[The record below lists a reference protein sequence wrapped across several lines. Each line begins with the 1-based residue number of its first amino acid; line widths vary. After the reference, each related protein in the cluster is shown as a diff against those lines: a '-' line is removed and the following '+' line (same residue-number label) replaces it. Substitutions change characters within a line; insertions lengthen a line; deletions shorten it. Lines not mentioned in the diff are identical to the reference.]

1 MLTNN
6 ILKKKICISILVG
19 KPNVGKSTLFNKL
32 INKKISITS
41 KKKYTT
47 QKNILGIYNKKNK
60 YQYIYID
67 TPGIKYIKDINKN
80 INYTISILKN
90 YNIKPKINLIILII
104 KKENNFEELWIINKL
119 NLYKIP
125 YIIIINKID
134 KLKNKLLLLPYI
146 KKIKYYSSKNTILPI
161 CAKKKKDINIL
172 KSIIDKYLIKSKLFF
187 KTNIKTIHN
196 NKFIFKE
203 IIREKIFRLTGDEIP
218 YFIKFKIN
226 NILKKK
232 RKLNI
237 ITTIYVKK
245 KQYINILIGKS
256 GNKIKQI
263 INLAQKSIKKYLN
276 FKFKIYIRINIK
288 INKNKK
294 K

>member
-1 MLTNN
+1 MLKNN
-6 ILKKKICISILVG
+6 IYKKKICISILVG

-47 QKNILGIYNKKNK
+47 KKNILGIYNKNTK

-67 TPGIKYIKDINKN
+67 TPGIKYTTDINKN
-80 INYTISILKN
+80 INCAISILKN
-90 YNIKPKINLIILII
+90 NNINSKINLIILVI

-125 YIIIINKID
+125 FIILINKID

-146 KKIKYYSSKNTILPI
+146 KKIKCYINKNTILPL

-172 KSIIDKYLIKSKLFF
+172 KIIIKKYLIKSKLFF
-187 KTNIKTIHN
+187 NTNIKTIYN
-196 NKFIFKE
+196 NRFIFKE
-203 IIREKIFRLTGDEIP
+203 IIREKTFRLIGDEIP

-226 NILKKK
+226 NILKQKK
-232 RKLNI
+232 KISIKN
-237 ITTIYVKK
+237 TIYVKK

-256 GNKIKQI
+256 GNKIKKI

-276 FKFKIYIRINIK
+276 FKFKINIYINIK
-288 INKNKK
+288 IKKNKK
-294 K
+294 